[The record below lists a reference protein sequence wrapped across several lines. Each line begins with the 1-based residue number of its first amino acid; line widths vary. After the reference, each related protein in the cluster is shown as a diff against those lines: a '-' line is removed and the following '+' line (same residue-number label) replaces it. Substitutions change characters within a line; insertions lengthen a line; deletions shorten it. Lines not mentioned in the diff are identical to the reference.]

1 MNPEQHSPASS
12 EEPRPVSPSIGE
24 MVGDIAHDF
33 SVMLR
38 AEARLAQLEVRRN
51 LSRIKIALV
60 AVALAAVLSIG
71 ALVVLL
77 LGVATL
83 LHPFI
88 GAGYAEILLALVVL
102 LGAAWA
108 MRWAVSRIS
117 DTKLVPE
124 RAGHA
129 IKKSPDALKGQI

>member
-1 MNPEQHSPASS
+1 MIPEQHPLP
-12 EEPRPVSPSIGE
+12 EDQPRDPSPSIGE
-24 MVGDIAHDF
+24 MVGDIAQDF

-51 LSRIKIALV
+51 LSRIKPALMAL
-60 AVALAAVLSIG
+60 AVAAALGIA

-83 LHPFI
+83 LHPLL
-88 GAGYAEILLALVVL
+88 GDGWAEILLALVVL
-102 LGAAWA
+102 TGAAWA
-108 MRWAVSRIS
+108 VRWAVHRIS
-117 DTKLVPE
+117 ESKLAPE

-129 IKKSPDALKGQI
+129 IKKSPDALRGQI